1 MPTSSLE
8 NEPNRRS
15 NRRRGLRCAAALTLP
30 GREPQRAT
38 TAEVSIE
45 GLSFHFGRPVA
56 PGTRCKISFELPLGG
71 RSVPVSAQIKTAYS
85 SYCGD
90 EGFRI
95 GAVFVALDTACAEA
109 LLDFTAP
116 RDHP

>member
-1 MPTSSLE
+1 MPTPPLE

-15 NRRRGLRCAAALTLP
+15 NRRMGLRCTAALILP

-38 TAEVSIE
+38 TADISVE

-56 PGTRCKISFELPLGG
+56 PGTRCQISFELPLGG
-71 RSVPVSAQIKTAYS
+71 RGVPVSAQIKTVYS
-85 SYCGD
+85 SYCGA

-95 GAVFVALDTACAEA
+95 GAVFVALDAACADA
-109 LLDFTAP
+109 LLALTAP
-116 RDHP
+116 QV